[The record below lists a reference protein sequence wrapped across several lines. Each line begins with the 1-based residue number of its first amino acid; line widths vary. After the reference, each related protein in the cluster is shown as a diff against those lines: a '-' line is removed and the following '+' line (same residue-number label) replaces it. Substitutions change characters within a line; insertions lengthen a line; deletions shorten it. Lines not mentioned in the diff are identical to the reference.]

1 LTVEACSAALL
12 AAEAA
17 RHRCVPDNHKGAVMK
32 RLILAI
38 AAIGALATPLLA
50 QANWPS
56 RPVKLVVPF
65 AAGGSADT
73 LGRSF
78 GEQLSTALGQQ
89 VVIENQGAAG
99 GLVGSA
105 AVARSQGDGYTL
117 VVSGIASH
125 VIAPSTN
132 PNPGFDPMKDFTHI
146 AYFGGPPIVMIA
158 HPSLGVKS
166 LKELLELAKKSKDP
180 LGYVSPGAGTLG
192 NLVAEFWADKEKAK
206 LEHIPYKGAS
216 QALNDLLGG
225 HVKVGSMTFTTAAPQ
240 IRAGTVVPLAVSSA
254 NRLKEF
260 PDLPTFKE
268 LGYPDLVATTWFS
281 LSGPKG
287 MPADIVSKIN
297 AAVDKAKDSPEVQ
310 KRLATEAMETEKM
323 SADAFTKFMAD
334 ELAKWGALAKA
345 TFKP

>member
-1 LTVEACSAALL
+1 
-12 AAEAA
+12 
-17 RHRCVPDNHKGAVMK
+17 MK
-32 RLILAI
+32 RLILSI
-38 AAIGALATPLLA
+38 AAVVALATPLLA
-50 QANWPS
+50 QANWPT

-78 GEQLSTALGQQ
+78 GEQLTTALGQQ

-105 AVARSQGDGYTL
+105 AVARAQADGYTF

-132 PNPGFDPMKDFTHI
+132 PNPGFDPMKDFTHV
-146 AYFGGPPIVMIA
+146 AYFGGPPIVMVA

-166 LKELLELAKKSKDP
+166 LKDLLELAKKSKEP

-192 NLVAEFWADKEKAK
+192 NLVAEFWADKEKIK
-206 LEHIPYKGAS
+206 LDHIPYKGAS
-216 QALNDLLGG
+216 QALNDLIGG
-225 HVKVGSMTFTTAAPQ
+225 HVKLGSMTFTTASSQ
-240 IRAGTVVPLAVSSA
+240 IRAGNVVPLAVSSA

-268 LGYPDLVATTWFS
+268 LGYPDMVATTWFS
-281 LSGPKG
+281 MSGPKG
-287 MPADIVSKIN
+287 LPADIVQKVN
-297 AAVDKAKDSPEVQ
+297 AAVDKAKDSPDVQ
-310 KRLATEAMETEKM
+310 KRMALEGMETEKM
-323 SADAFTKFMAD
+323 GPEDFSKFVAA
-334 ELAKWGALAKA
+334 ELGKWGPVAKT

>member
-1 LTVEACSAALL
+1 
-12 AAEAA
+12 
-17 RHRCVPDNHKGAVMK
+17 MK
-32 RLILAI
+32 RLLLSI
-38 AAIGALATPLLA
+38 AAVVAFATPLFA
-50 QANWPS
+50 QANWPT

-78 GEQLSTALGQQ
+78 GEQLTTALGQQ

-105 AVARSQGDGYTL
+105 AVSRAEPDGYTF

-125 VIAPSTN
+125 VIAPSIQ
-132 PNPGFDPMKDFTHI
+132 PNAGFDPMKDFTHV
-146 AYFGGPPIVMIA
+146 AYFGGPPIVMVA

-166 LKELLELAKKSKDP
+166 LKELLDLAKKSKDP

-192 NLVAEFWADKEKAK
+192 NLVAEFWADKEKIQ

-216 QALNDLLGG
+216 PAMNHLIGG
-225 HVKVGSMTFTTAAPQ
+225 HVKLGSMTFTTASSQ
-240 IRAGTVVPLAVSSA
+240 IRAGNVIPLAVSSA

-260 PDLPTFKE
+260 SDLPTFKE
-268 LGYPDLVATTWFS
+268 LGYPDMVATTWFS
-281 LSGPKG
+281 MSGPKG
-287 MPADIVSKIN
+287 LPAAIVQKVN

-310 KRLATEAMETEKM
+310 KRLAIEAMETEKM
-323 SADAFTKFMAD
+323 SPEEFTKFVGE
-334 ELAKWGALAKA
+334 ELAKWGPVAKA

>member
-1 LTVEACSAALL
+1 
-12 AAEAA
+12 
-17 RHRCVPDNHKGAVMK
+17 MK
-32 RLILAI
+32 RLILSF
-38 AAIGALATPLLA
+38 AATVALATPVLA
-50 QANWPS
+50 QTNFPN
-56 RPVKLVVPF
+56 RPIKLVVPF

-78 GEQLSTALGQQ
+78 GEQMSTALGQQ
-89 VVIENQGAAG
+89 VIIENQGAAG

-105 AVARSQGDGYTL
+105 TVARAEPDGYTL

-125 VIAPSTN
+125 VIAPSIQ
-132 PNPGFDPMKDFTHI
+132 PNAGFDPMKDFTHI

-158 HPSLGVKS
+158 HPSLEVKS
-166 LKELLELAKKSKDP
+166 LKDLLELAKKSKDP

-192 NLVAEFWADKEKAK
+192 NLVAEYWSSKENVK

-225 HVKVGSMTFTTAAPQ
+225 HVKLGSMTFTTAAPQ
-240 IRAGTVVPLAVSSA
+240 IRAGKVIPLAVSSA

-268 LGYPDLVATTWFS
+268 LGYPDMVATTWFS

-287 MPADIVSKIN
+287 MPADIVTKIN

-323 SADAFTKFMAD
+323 TSEQFTKFTAE
-334 ELAKWGALAKA
+334 ELAKWGQVAKA
-345 TFKP
+345 TFKPN

>member
-1 LTVEACSAALL
+1 
-12 AAEAA
+12 
-17 RHRCVPDNHKGAVMK
+17 MK
-32 RLILAI
+32 RLILSL
-38 AAIGALATPLLA
+38 AAVAALATPLFA
-50 QANWPS
+50 QANWPT
-56 RPVKLVVPF
+56 RPVKIVVPF

-78 GEQLSTALGQQ
+78 GEQLTNALGQQ
-89 VVIENQGAAG
+89 FVIENQGAAG
-99 GLVGSA
+99 GVVGSA
-105 AVARSQGDGYTL
+105 AVARAQADGYTL
-117 VVSGIASH
+117 LVSSIASQ
-125 VIAPSTN
+125 VIAPN
-132 PNPGFDPMKDFTHI
+132 QGRDVGFDTMKDFTHI

-166 LKELLELAKKSKDP
+166 LKELLEFAKNSKEP

-192 NLVAEFWADKEKAK
+192 NLVAEYWAGKEKVK

-216 QALNDLLGG
+216 QAINDLIGG
-225 HVKVGSMTFTTAAPQ
+225 HVKVGSMTFTTAASQ
-240 IRAGTVVPLAVSSA
+240 IRAGNVVPLAVSSA
-254 NRLKEF
+254 VRLKEF

-268 LGYPDLVATTWFS
+268 LGYPDMVATTWFS

-287 MPADIVSKIN
+287 LPADTVKKVN

-323 SADAFTKFMAD
+323 SPEDFTKFMAS
-334 ELAKWGALAKA
+334 ELAKWGPVAKA

>member
-1 LTVEACSAALL
+1 
-12 AAEAA
+12 
-17 RHRCVPDNHKGAVMK
+17 MK
-32 RLILAI
+32 RLILSI
-38 AAIGALATPLLA
+38 AALVALATPLLA
-50 QANWPS
+50 QANWPT

-78 GEQLSTALGQQ
+78 GEQLTTALGQQ

-105 AVARSQGDGYTL
+105 AVARAQPDGYTF

-132 PNPGFDPMKDFTHI
+132 PNPGFDPMKDFTHV
-146 AYFGGPPIVMIA
+146 AYFGGPPIVMVA

-166 LKELLELAKKSKDP
+166 LKDLLELAKKSKEP

-192 NLVAEFWADKEKAK
+192 NLVAEFWADKEKIK
-206 LEHIPYKGAS
+206 LDHIPYKGAS
-216 QALNDLLGG
+216 QALNDLIGG
-225 HVKVGSMTFTTAAPQ
+225 HVKLGSMTFTTASSQ
-240 IRAGTVVPLAVSSA
+240 IRAGNVVPLAVSSA

-268 LGYPDLVATTWFS
+268 LGYPDMVATTWFS
-281 LSGPKG
+281 MSGPKG
-287 MPADIVSKIN
+287 LPADIVQKVN
-297 AAVDKAKDSPEVQ
+297 AAVDKAKDSADVQ
-310 KRLATEAMETEKM
+310 KRMALEGMETEKM
-323 SADAFTKFMAD
+323 SPEDFTKFVGA
-334 ELAKWGALAKA
+334 ELGKWGPVAKT

>member
-1 LTVEACSAALL
+1 
-12 AAEAA
+12 
-17 RHRCVPDNHKGAVMK
+17 MK
-32 RLILAI
+32 RLILSI
-38 AAIGALATPLLA
+38 AATVALATPLFA
-50 QANWPS
+50 QANWPT

-78 GEQLSTALGQQ
+78 GEQLSQALGQQ

-105 AVARSQGDGYTL
+105 AVARSEADGYTF

-125 VIAPSTN
+125 VIAPSIQ
-132 PNPGFDPMKDFTHI
+132 PNAGFDPMKDFTHV
-146 AYFGGPPIVMIA
+146 AYFGGPPIVMVA

-166 LKELLELAKKSKDP
+166 LKDLLEQAKKSKDP

-192 NLVAEFWADKEKAK
+192 NLVAEFWADKENIK
-206 LEHIPYKGAS
+206 LEHIPYKGA
-216 QALNDLLGG
+216 APAMNDLIGG
-225 HVKVGSMTFTTAAPQ
+225 HVKLGSMTFTTASSQ
-240 IRAGTVVPLAVSSA
+240 IRAGNVIPLAVSST

-268 LGYPDLVATTWFS
+268 LGYPDIVATTWFS
-281 LSGPKG
+281 MSGPKG
-287 MPADIVSKIN
+287 LPADIVQKAN
-297 AAVDKAKDSPEVQ
+297 AAVDKAKDSPDVQ
-310 KRLATEAMETEKM
+310 KRMALEAMETEKM
-323 SADAFTKFMAD
+323 SAEDFTKFVAA
-334 ELAKWGALAKA
+334 ELGKWGPVAKT

>member
-1 LTVEACSAALL
+1 
-12 AAEAA
+12 
-17 RHRCVPDNHKGAVMK
+17 MK
-32 RLILAI
+32 RLILSLGAI
-38 AAIGALATPLLA
+38 AALTAPVLA
-50 QANWPS
+50 QANWPN
-56 RPVKLVVPF
+56 RPVKIVVPF

-78 GEQLSTALGQQ
+78 GEQLGHAIGQQ

-105 AVARSQGDGYTL
+105 AVARSDPDGYTF

-125 VIAPSTN
+125 VVAPSIN
-132 PNPGFDPMKDFTHI
+132 PSAGFDPMKDFTHV

-166 LKELLELAKKSKDP
+166 LKDLLELAKKSKDP

-192 NLVAEFWADKEKAK
+192 NLVAEYWSSKEKAK
-206 LEHIPYKGAS
+206 LEHVPYKGAS
-216 QALNDLLGG
+216 QALNDLIGG
-225 HVKVGSMTFTTAAPQ
+225 HVKLGSMTFTTAAPQ
-240 IRAGTVVPLAVSSA
+240 IRAGNVVPLAVSSA
-254 NRLKEF
+254 SRLKEF

-287 MPADIVSKIN
+287 LPADIVTKVN
-297 AAVDKAKDSPEVQ
+297 AAVDKAKDEPAVQ

-323 SADAFTKFMAD
+323 NADAFTKFVAE
-334 ELAKWGALAKA
+334 ELAKWGPVAKA

>member
-1 LTVEACSAALL
+1 
-12 AAEAA
+12 
-17 RHRCVPDNHKGAVMK
+17 MK
-32 RLILAI
+32 RLILSI
-38 AAIGALATPLLA
+38 AAVVALTTPLLA
-50 QANWPS
+50 QADWPT

-78 GEQLSTALGQQ
+78 GEQLTHTLGQQ
-89 VVIENQGAAG
+89 VVVENQGAAG

-105 AVARSQGDGYTL
+105 AVSRAQPDGYTF

-132 PNPGFDPMKDFTHI
+132 AHPGFDPMKDFTHV
-146 AYFGGPPIVMIA
+146 AYFGGPPIVMVA

-192 NLVAEFWADKEKAK
+192 NLVAEFWADKEKIK
-206 LEHIPYKGAS
+206 LEHIPHKGAS
-216 QALNDLLGG
+216 PAMNDLIGG
-225 HVKVGSMTFTTAAPQ
+225 HVKLGSMTFTTASSQ
-240 IRAGTVVPLAVSSA
+240 IRAGNVVPLAVSSA
-254 NRLKEF
+254 TRLKEF

-281 LSGPKG
+281 ISGPKG
-287 MPADIVSKIN
+287 LPADVVKKVN

-310 KRLATEAMETEKM
+310 KRLALEAMETEKM
-323 SADAFTKFMAD
+323 SSEEFTKFVAA
-334 ELAKWGALAKA
+334 ELAKWGPVAQT

>member
-1 LTVEACSAALL
+1 
-12 AAEAA
+12 
-17 RHRCVPDNHKGAVMK
+17 MK
-32 RLILAI
+32 RLILSI
-38 AAIGALATPLLA
+38 AATVALATPLLA
-50 QANWPS
+50 QANWPN

-78 GEQLSTALGQQ
+78 GEQLTNTLGQQ

-105 AVARSQGDGYTL
+105 TVARAEPDGYTF

-125 VIAPSTN
+125 VVAPSIN
-132 PNPGFDPMKDFTHI
+132 PNPGFDPMKDFTHV

-166 LKELLELAKKSKDP
+166 LKELLELAKKSKEP

-192 NLVAEFWADKEKAK
+192 NLVAEYWAGKEKVK
-206 LEHIPYKGAS
+206 LEHIPYKGAA
-216 QALNDLLGG
+216 QAITDLIGG
-225 HVKVGSMTFTTAAPQ
+225 HVKLGSMTFTTAAPQ
-240 IRAGTVVPLAVSSA
+240 IRSGNVIALAVSSA
-254 NRLKEF
+254 KRLAEF
-260 PDLPTFKE
+260 PNLPTFKE
-268 LGYPDLVATTWFS
+268 IGYPDMVATTWFS

-287 MPADIVSKIN
+287 LPPDIVKKVN
-297 AAVDKAKDSPEVQ
+297 AAVDKAKDEPSVQ

-323 SADAFTKFMAD
+323 SSEEFTKFVAA
-334 ELAKWGALAKA
+334 ELAKWGPVAKA
-345 TFKP
+345 TLKPQ

>member
-1 LTVEACSAALL
+1 
-12 AAEAA
+12 
-17 RHRCVPDNHKGAVMK
+17 MK
-32 RLILAI
+32 RLILSI
-38 AAIGALATPLLA
+38 AAVVALATPLLA
-50 QANWPS
+50 QANWPT

-78 GEQLSTALGQQ
+78 GEQLTTALGQQ

-105 AVARSQGDGYTL
+105 AVSRAEPDGYTF

-125 VIAPSTN
+125 VIAPSIQ
-132 PNPGFDPMKDFTHI
+132 PSAGFDPMKDFTHI
-146 AYFGGPPIVMIA
+146 AYFGGPPIVMVA

-192 NLVAEFWADKEKAK
+192 NLVAEFWADKEKIQ

-216 QALNDLLGG
+216 PAMNDLIGG
-225 HVKVGSMTFTTAAPQ
+225 HVKLGSMTFTTASSQ
-240 IRAGTVVPLAVSSA
+240 IRAGNVIPLAVSSA

-268 LGYPDLVATTWFS
+268 LGYPDMVATTWFS
-281 LSGPKG
+281 MSGPKG
-287 MPADIVSKIN
+287 LPADIVQKVN

-310 KRLATEAMETEKM
+310 KRLALEAMETEKM
-323 SADAFTKFMAD
+323 NSEEFTKFVAS
-334 ELAKWGALAKA
+334 ELAKWGPVAKV

>member
-1 LTVEACSAALL
+1 
-12 AAEAA
+12 
-17 RHRCVPDNHKGAVMK
+17 MK
-32 RLILAI
+32 RLILSI
-38 AAIGALATPLLA
+38 AATVALATPLLA
-50 QANWPS
+50 QANYPN

-78 GEQLSTALGQQ
+78 GEQMSTALGQQ
-89 VVIENQGAAG
+89 VIIENQGAAG

-105 AVARSQGDGYTL
+105 TVARAEPDGYTL

-125 VIAPSTN
+125 VIAPSIQ
-132 PNPGFDPMKDFTHI
+132 PNAGFDPMKDFTHI

-166 LKELLELAKKSKDP
+166 LKELLELAKKSKEP

-192 NLVAEFWADKEKAK
+192 NLVAEYWSSREKAP

-216 QALNDLLGG
+216 QALNDLIGG
-225 HVKVGSMTFTTAAPQ
+225 HVKLGSMTFTTAAPQ
-240 IRAGTVVPLAVSSA
+240 IRAGNVVPLAVSSA

-268 LGYPDLVATTWFS
+268 LGYPDMVATTWFS

-287 MPADIVSKIN
+287 MPAGIVTKIN

-323 SADAFTKFMAD
+323 SSEQFTKFMAE
-334 ELAKWGALAKA
+334 ELAKWGPVAKA
-345 TFKP
+345 TFKPN

>member
-1 LTVEACSAALL
+1 
-12 AAEAA
+12 
-17 RHRCVPDNHKGAVMK
+17 MK
-32 RLILAI
+32 RLILSI
-38 AAIGALATPLLA
+38 AALVALATPLLA
-50 QANWPS
+50 QANWPN

-78 GEQLSTALGQQ
+78 GEQLTSALGQQ

-105 AVARSQGDGYTL
+105 AVARAQADGYTF

-132 PNPGFDPMKDFTHI
+132 PNPGFDPMKDFTHV
-146 AYFGGPPIVMIA
+146 AYFGGPPIVMVA

-166 LKELLELAKKSKDP
+166 LKDLLELAKKSKEP

-192 NLVAEFWADKEKAK
+192 NLVAEYWADKEKVQ

-216 QALNDLLGG
+216 QALNDLIGG
-225 HVKVGSMTFTTAAPQ
+225 HVKLGSMTFTTASSQ
-240 IRAGTVVPLAVSSA
+240 IRAGNVVPLAVSSA

-268 LGYPDLVATTWFS
+268 LGYPDMVATTWFS
-281 LSGPKG
+281 MSGPKG
-287 MPADIVSKIN
+287 LPADIVHKVN
-297 AAVDKAKDSPEVQ
+297 AAVDQAKDSPDVQ
-310 KRLATEAMETEKM
+310 KRMALEGMETEKM
-323 SADAFTKFMAD
+323 SSEDFTKFVAA
-334 ELAKWGALAKA
+334 ELGKWGPVAKT

>member
-1 LTVEACSAALL
+1 
-12 AAEAA
+12 
-17 RHRCVPDNHKGAVMK
+17 MK
-32 RLILAI
+32 RLILSI
-38 AAIGALATPLLA
+38 AATVALATPLLA
-50 QANWPS
+50 QANFPTHPI
-56 RPVKLVVPF
+56 RLVVPF

-78 GEQLSTALGQQ
+78 GEEMSKTLGQQ

-105 AVARSQGDGYTL
+105 AVARSEGDGYTL

-125 VIAPSTN
+125 VIAPSIQ
-132 PNPGFDPMKDFTHI
+132 PNAGFDPMKDFTHI

-166 LKELLELAKKSKDP
+166 LKDLLELAKKSKEP

-192 NLVAEFWADKEKAK
+192 NLVAEYWSGKEKAQ

-216 QALNDLLGG
+216 QALNDLIGG
-225 HVKVGSMTFTTAAPQ
+225 HVKLGSMTFTTAAPQ
-240 IRAGTVVPLAVSSA
+240 IRAGNVVPLAVSSA

-287 MPADIVSKIN
+287 MPADVVNKIN

-310 KRLATEAMETEKM
+310 RRLALEAMETEKM
-323 SADAFTKFMAD
+323 TPAEFTKFMAT
-334 ELAKWGALAKA
+334 ELAKWGPVAKA

>member
-1 LTVEACSAALL
+1 
-12 AAEAA
+12 
-17 RHRCVPDNHKGAVMK
+17 MK
-32 RLILAI
+32 RLILSI
-38 AAIGALATPLLA
+38 VTVVALATPLLA
-50 QANWPS
+50 QANWPT

-65 AAGGSADT
+65 APGGSADT

-78 GEQLSTALGQQ
+78 GEQLTTALGQQ
-89 VVIENQGAAG
+89 IVIENQGAAG

-105 AVARSQGDGYTL
+105 AVARAEPDGYTL
-117 VVSGIASH
+117 GVSGIASH
-125 VIAPSTN
+125 VVAPSIN

-166 LKELLELAKKSKDP
+166 LKDLLELAKKSKDP

-192 NLVAEFWADKEKAK
+192 NLVAEYWASKEKVQ

-216 QALNDLLGG
+216 QALNDLIGG
-225 HVKVGSMTFTTAAPQ
+225 HVKLGSMTFTTAAPQ
-240 IRAGTVVPLAVSSA
+240 IRAGNVVPLAVSSA
-254 NRLKEF
+254 KRLAEF

-268 LGYPDLVATTWFS
+268 LGYPDMVATTWFS

-287 MPADIVSKIN
+287 MPADIVKKVN

-310 KRLATEAMETEKM
+310 KRLAIEAMETEKM
-323 SADAFTKFMAD
+323 SPEQFTKFVAD
-334 ELAKWGALAKA
+334 ELAKWGPVAKA

>member
-1 LTVEACSAALL
+1 
-12 AAEAA
+12 
-17 RHRCVPDNHKGAVMK
+17 MK
-32 RLILAI
+32 RLILSI
-38 AAIGALATPLLA
+38 AAVVALATPLLA
-50 QANWPS
+50 QANWPT

-78 GEQLSTALGQQ
+78 GEQLTTALGQQ

-105 AVARSQGDGYTL
+105 AVARAQSDGYTF

-132 PNPGFDPMKDFTHI
+132 PNPGFDPMKDFTHV
-146 AYFGGPPIVMIA
+146 AYFGGPPIVMVA

-166 LKELLELAKKSKDP
+166 LKDLLELAKKSKEP

-192 NLVAEFWADKEKAK
+192 NLVAEFWADKEKIK
-206 LEHIPYKGAS
+206 LDHIPYKGAS
-216 QALNDLLGG
+216 QALNDLIGG
-225 HVKVGSMTFTTAAPQ
+225 HVKLGSMTFTTASSQ
-240 IRAGTVVPLAVSSA
+240 IRAGNVVPLAVSSA

-268 LGYPDLVATTWFS
+268 LGYPDMVATTWFS
-281 LSGPKG
+281 MSGPKG
-287 MPADIVSKIN
+287 LPADILQKVN
-297 AAVDKAKDSPEVQ
+297 AAVDKAKDSADVQ
-310 KRLATEAMETEKM
+310 KRMALEGMETEKM
-323 SADAFTKFMAD
+323 SPEDFTKFVGA
-334 ELAKWGALAKA
+334 ELGKWGPVAKT

>member
-1 LTVEACSAALL
+1 
-12 AAEAA
+12 
-17 RHRCVPDNHKGAVMK
+17 MK
-32 RLILAI
+32 RLILSI
-38 AAIGALATPLLA
+38 AAVVALATPLLA
-50 QANWPS
+50 QANWPT

-78 GEQLSTALGQQ
+78 GEQLTSALGQQ

-105 AVARSQGDGYTL
+105 AVARAQPDGYTF

-132 PNPGFDPMKDFTHI
+132 PNPGFDPMKDFTHV
-146 AYFGGPPIVMIA
+146 AYFGGPPIVMVA

-166 LKELLELAKKSKDP
+166 LKDLLELAKKSKEP

-192 NLVAEFWADKEKAK
+192 NLVAEFWADKEKVQ

-216 QALNDLLGG
+216 QALNDLIGG
-225 HVKVGSMTFTTAAPQ
+225 HVKLGSMTFTTASSQ
-240 IRAGTVVPLAVSSA
+240 IRAGNVVPLAVSSA

-268 LGYPDLVATTWFS
+268 LGYPDMVATTWFS
-281 LSGPKG
+281 MSGPKG
-287 MPADIVSKIN
+287 LPADIVHKIN
-297 AAVDKAKDSPEVQ
+297 AAVDKAKDSPDVQ
-310 KRLATEAMETEKM
+310 KRMALEGMETEKM
-323 SADAFTKFMAD
+323 SSEEFTKFVAD
-334 ELAKWGALAKA
+334 ELGKWGPVAKT

>member
-1 LTVEACSAALL
+1 
-12 AAEAA
+12 
-17 RHRCVPDNHKGAVMK
+17 M
-32 RLILAI
+32 
-38 AAIGALATPLLA
+38 
-50 QANWPS
+50 
-56 RPVKLVVPF
+56 PF

-78 GEQLSTALGQQ
+78 GEQMSTALGQQ
-89 VVIENQGAAG
+89 VIIENQGAAG

-105 AVARSQGDGYTL
+105 TVARAEPDGYTL

-125 VIAPSTN
+125 VIAPSIQ
-132 PNPGFDPMKDFTHI
+132 PNAGFDPMKDFTHI

-158 HPSLGVKS
+158 HPSLEVKS
-166 LKELLELAKKSKDP
+166 LKDLLELAKKSKEP

-192 NLVAEFWADKEKAK
+192 NLVAEYWASKEKVG

-225 HVKVGSMTFTTAAPQ
+225 HVKLGSMTFTTAAPQ
-240 IRAGTVVPLAVSSA
+240 IRAGKVIPLAVSSA

-268 LGYPDLVATTWFS
+268 LGYPDMVATTWFS

-287 MPADIVSKIN
+287 MPADVVTKIN
-297 AAVDKAKDSPEVQ
+297 AAVDKAKD
-310 KRLATEAMETEKM
+310 
-323 SADAFTKFMAD
+323 
-334 ELAKWGALAKA
+334 
-345 TFKP
+345 